1 MYEEPISQPVETSF
15 TASSVTPIL
24 REKKADNTSH
34 ESGKSG
40 GFHEVDVIKIIEA
53 KWLPRKCKHL
63 QHLEDLTTSV
73 KQKGIVVPILIRP
86 LETDSASEVYELVAG
101 ARRLAAARKAGLN
114 TVPAIVR
121 PLTDQEALH
130 HALMENTLRQ
140 DLSAIEQT
148 EAIIA
153 LLQQTLNLPE
163 AEIISL
169 FQRVAH
175 NSSVLQNNGI
185 QRKWDT
191 ILGIF
196 SALGKNWRSFRS
208 NDLPMLGWP
217 EDVKA
222 AVRLQQIAPSK
233 ARIIAR
239 IDDPQKRQAVLT
251 KAIDEAATVND
262 IKTMRRE
269 IEGGPESELCAKDL
283 KAKAETLWANLKTS
297 AVWDC
302 PEKKEK
308 LAGLLRQMHRLM
320 QESSDANTPETVM
333 A

>member
-1 MYEEPISQPVETSF
+1 MLQEAITEQTETPFLPV
-15 TASSVTPIL
+15 ALTPIAQNQKPEKVAAF
-24 REKKADNTSH
+24 REIA
-34 ESGKSG
+34 
-40 GFHEVDVIKIIEA
+40 VIKIHEP
-53 KWLPRKCKHL
+53 KWMPRKCKHL
-63 QHLEDLTTSV
+63 QQLEDLTASV
-73 KQKGIVVPILIRP
+73 KKKGIVVPILVRP
-86 LETDSASEVYELVAG
+86 LETDSASDVYELVAG
-101 ARRLAAARKAGLN
+101 SRRLAAARKAGLK

-148 EAIIA
+148 EAIID
-153 LLQQTLNLPE
+153 LLQQALNMPQ
-163 AEIISL
+163 AEIINL
-169 FQRVAH
+169 FQRIAH
-175 NSSVLQNNGI
+175 NSSVLQNNVI
-185 QRKWDT
+185 QRKWGT
-191 ILGIF
+191 VLGIF

-217 EDVKA
+217 EDVKV
-222 AVRLQQIAPSK
+222 AVRMQQIAPSK

-239 IDDPQKRQAVLT
+239 IEDPSKRQAVLNQ
-251 KAIDEAATVND
+251 AINEAATVND

-269 IEGGPESELCAKDL
+269 IEGGPNSELCAKDL
-283 KAKAETLWANLKTS
+283 KAKAETLWANLKQS

-320 QESSDANTPETVM
+320 QEPERADERVG
-333 A
+333 